1 MRGRAALWVGIL
13 VVATAVA
20 AVWLARRGASRCP
33 DCNVILV
40 SLDTLR
46 ADRLGA
52 YGYARETSP
61 AIDAL
66 AAESIVFSNAVAQY
80 TVTKTSHRSLF
91 TSRRRYADEDPTWAE
106 ILRERGYRTAA
117 FTGGGFMNR
126 RFGHAR
132 GFDLYF
138 DAVRYNGL
146 EDLTPR
152 VLDWLERNRDVPF
165 FLFVHTYDVH
175 CPYAPPEPW
184 FSTFTDD
191 YRPGFGMNARCG
203 INFFN
208 RMDLSPRDVAFVS
221 AVYDGGVRWVDD
233 MLKETFEALERLG
246 LSENSI
252 IVVTSDH
259 GESLGEQG
267 FFGHGGLTEE
277 QIRVPLIMRI
287 PGELPRRITEPVAL
301 IDVLPTVLGLL
312 GVEPPPDLDGIDLGP
327 VLTGDASFEGVRPRL
342 TATLTGDLAFRTDDT
357 WKLVV
362 RKDSGR
368 RELYDLASN
377 PFRNV
382 IAANAGR
389 ARRMQR
395 ELKGFLERENR
406 PDPADAATAA
416 ELEGAEPELVEQL
429 RGLGYLP

>member
-1 MRGRAALWVGIL
+1 MRGRTALWVGIL
-13 VVATAVA
+13 VVVATLA
-20 AVWLARRGASRCP
+20 AVWFGGRSAPRCP

-46 ADRLGA
+46 ADRLGS
-52 YGYARETSP
+52 YGHDRETSP
-61 AIDAL
+61 TIDAL
-66 AAESIVFSNAVAQY
+66 AAESIVFSNALAQY

-91 TSRRRYADEDPTWAE
+91 TSRRRYADEDATWAE

-152 VLDWLERNRDVPF
+152 VLDWLERQWDAPF
-165 FLFVHTYDVH
+165 FLFLHTYDVH
-175 CPYAPPEPW
+175 CPYDPPEPY

-191 YRPGFGMNARCG
+191 YRPEFGMNAKCG
-203 INFFN
+203 FNFFN
-208 RMDLSPRDVAFVS
+208 RKALSPRDVAFVS

-233 MLKETFEALERLG
+233 MLKETFEAFDRLG
-246 LSENSI
+246 LSDNSI

-277 QIRVPLIMRI
+277 QIRVPLIMKI
-287 PGELPRRITEPVAL
+287 PGEPPRWVTEPVSL

-327 VLTGDASFEGVRPRL
+327 VLAGDASFEGVRPRL
-342 TATLTGDLAFRTDDT
+342 TATLSGDLAFRTDDT

-362 RKDSGR
+362 RKESGR
-368 RELYDLASN
+368 SELYDLASN
-377 PFRNV
+377 PYGNV

-389 ARRMQR
+389 ARRMER
-395 ELKGFLERENR
+395 ELEELLERVER
-406 PDPADAATAA
+406 PHPADADTAA
-416 ELEGAEPELVEQL
+416 ELEGAEPELEEQL
-429 RGLGYLP
+429 RGLGYLE